1 MKLIVL
7 FPDSLP
13 VNRITLPSDNGLF
26 GCDPRVVPAFSYFSA
41 SPPVKNVDP
50 ESVDMPTALIPPART
65 LIPVLAVTI
74 PIESI
79 LVTSSYVR
87 TPVNVAA
94 TPVMFLTV
102 ISGVPVNPCALVA
115 VVAVVALVAE
125 VALPLN
131 APLNVVAVATPVTT
145 TPSGNVG
152 EILLF
157 FPLN

>member
-13 VNRITLPSDNGLF
+13 VNRITLPSDNGLAD
-26 GCDPRVVPAFSYFSA
+26 CAPRVVPAFSYFSA
-41 SPPVKNVDP
+41 SPPVKKVDP
-50 ESVDMPTALIPPART
+50 ESVDIPAALIPPART

-94 TPVMFLTV
+94 TPTRLLIV
-102 ISGVPVNPCALVA
+102 ILGFQVNP
-115 VVAVVALVAE
+115 
-125 VALPLN
+125 
-131 APLNVVAVATPVTT
+131 
-145 TPSGNVG
+145 
-152 EILLF
+152 
-157 FPLN
+157 